1 MKHNIARVIHAF
13 YAYSVACALGT
24 FANAAV
30 VLLVSATFA
39 NPNTLEILNAYF
51 GNNGLYFI
59 GVTLIIGL
67 VLLPFT
73 TNLTLEREI
82 TT

>member
-13 YAYSVACALGT
+13 YAYTVACALGT
-24 FANAAV
+24 FVNAAS
-30 VLLVSATFA
+30 VLLAYASFA
-39 NPNTLEILNAYF
+39 NPKSHEILHAYF

-59 GVTLIIGL
+59 VVTLILGL
-67 VLLPFT
+67 VLLPLT
-73 TNLTLEREI
+73 IKLTLPREL